1 MTHLQLERQDEDAL
15 FDYINGEN
23 DALVLD
29 NPALNNYYYLMSW
42 HDVKASLER
51 GELTERLEN
60 INNNLI
66 NEEIDE
72 IEIF

>member
-1 MTHLQLERQDEDAL
+1 MTHLQLNKQDEDAL

-29 NPALNNYYYLMSW
+29 NPALNNYYYLMGW
-42 HDVKASLER
+42 HDAKASLER
-51 GELTERLEN
+51 NELTERIEN

-66 NEEIDE
+66 NEELDE
-72 IEIF
+72 IEVF

>member
-29 NPALNNYYYLMSW
+29 NPALNNYYYLMGW
-42 HDVKASLER
+42 HDTKTSLER
-51 GELTERLEN
+51 NELTERIEN

-66 NEEIDE
+66 NEELDE
-72 IEIF
+72 IEVF